1 MEEKTI
7 EELEKVKAS
16 NKRAWDTYGSELCAG
31 EMIGEERALK
41 DKIAELKSG
50 IPKNI
55 QKLKLDDKLL
65 LPIMDGDGERVTV
78 RKGRRDIQ
86 LGQLLFEGVLDERL
100 KYLVTVTEIR
110 YVRVVDVD
118 DDVIRAEGF
127 GNWGDF
133 YEDMKKYYS
142 DLDISDEVTVIYFEV
157 ADVTTQKS

>member
-65 LPIMDGDGERVTV
+65 LSNIPVCTPFFIFKVLLCPPFSLESHDFCVVTSATS
-78 RKGRRDIQ
+78 K
-86 LGQLLFEGVLDERL
+86 
-100 KYLVTVTEIR
+100 
-110 YVRVVDVD
+110 
-118 DDVIRAEGF
+118 
-127 GNWGDF
+127 
-133 YEDMKKYYS
+133 
-142 DLDISDEVTVIYFEV
+142 
-157 ADVTTQKS
+157 